1 MCQAPLQRQVPQAAA
16 RDMVR
21 LDPEA
26 LGGDAFPGR
35 MIEKRK
41 AVAWRGMAWQ
51 NLGYH
56 SLYHQPNRAN

>member
-35 MIEKRK
+35 MIHMES
-41 AVAWRGMAWQ
+41 RGMAWH
-51 NLGYH
+51 GMAKFGI
-56 SLYHQPNRAN
+56 SLVISPTKRS